1 MKAIIRFTK
10 GYVVVLCELG
20 HILESHKIDKFFSG
34 SMLKADI
41 SFRHD
46 GDRFDIASDR
56 CQGAGH
62 EKRDDT
68 HSTSINR
75 GTLPREA
82 Q

>member
-1 MKAIIRFTK
+1 
-10 GYVVVLCELG
+10 
-20 HILESHKIDKFFSG
+20 
-34 SMLKADI
+34 MLKADI

-46 GDRFDIASDR
+46 GNRFDIASDR